1 MITLT
6 CIWPG
11 ISHFQEPQRNWT
23 LYYMIIFQLQNLRTI
38 DKYHKAAGHCFST
51 ETSQLCCVQDFC
63 LPQILSH
70 FFCLFL
76 FLFFFLIYITLH
88 LPFILTLITHS
99 IMYIKGQNSSLI
111 FPMRDQWLKKHS
123 CNFIRPI
130 LAWFLYVDS
139 KKIKLIAKQIFKQT

>member
-1 MITLT
+1 MLFLFLMITLT

-38 DKYHKAAGHCFST
+38 DKYHKAAGHCSST
-51 ETSQLCCVQDFC
+51 ETSQPCCVQDC
-63 LPQILSH
+63 LLAPNSLPFLLS
-70 FFCLFL
+70 FSFSLY
-76 FLFFFLIYITLH
+76 IYIDITLL

-111 FPMRDQWLKKHS
+111 FPMRDQWLKNIPVTS
-123 CNFIRPI
+123 WDQF
-130 LAWFLYVDS
+130 
-139 KKIKLIAKQIFKQT
+139 

>member
-11 ISHFQEPQRNWT
+11 ISHFQEPQINWT

-38 DKYHKAAGHCFST
+38 DKYHKAAGHCSST
-51 ETSQLCCVQDFC
+51 ETSQLCCVQDC
-63 LPQILSH
+63 LLAPNSLPFLLS
-70 FFCLFL
+70 FSFS
-76 FLFFFLIYITLH
+76 LFFFNIYNFASSFHFDTNN
-88 LPFILTLITHS
+88 S

-139 KKIKLIAKQIFKQT
+139 KRIMLIAKQIFKQT